1 MDVEPKASLLVVD
14 DLPANLHFLR
24 NILIK
29 RGYKVRIAPDGEMA
43 LRSAQS
49 NPPDL
54 ILLDIMLPDTDGY
67 LVCTQ
72 LKADPRTRDV
82 PVIFLSALNESLD
95 KVKAFTA
102 GGVDYITKPFQVE
115 EVTARVET
123 HLALR
128 RLQTSL
134 EQQIAELDA
143 FAHTVAHDLKSPL
156 GVLLGYTDILSQ
168 ELAVDPNPLAQ
179 EYLKG
184 VVRSALKMGSI
195 VDELLLLA
203 RVRRVEQV
211 AITPLDMAAIVA
223 ATQERL
229 AVMIVEYKAEITA
242 PAEWPTALGYKP
254 WVEEIW
260 VNYISNAI
268 KYGGQPPCLEL
279 GADIIS
285 SSGDDLPE
293 KRQIRFWVRDN
304 GQGLAPAEQERLF
317 TEFTQLRQ
325 VRAGGYGLG
334 LSIVQRIVKK
344 LGGQVGVDSQPGQGS
359 TFSFTLPAEAGEP
372 SP

>member
-1 MDVEPKASLLVVD
+1 MEVQPKASLLVVD
-14 DLPANLHFLR
+14 DLSANLHFLH

-29 RGYKVRIAPDGEMA
+29 RGYRVRIAPDGEMA

-67 LVCTQ
+67 IVCTQ
-72 LKADPRTRDV
+72 LKADPSTRDV

-115 EVTARVET
+115 EVIARVET
-123 HLALR
+123 HLSLR
-128 RLQTSL
+128 RLQASL

-156 GVLLGYTDILSQ
+156 GVLLGYTDILAQ
-168 ELAVDPNPLAQ
+168 EMAENPNPLAQ

-184 VVRSALKMGSI
+184 VIRSALKMGSI

-203 RVRRVEQV
+203 RVRKMEQV
-211 AITPLDMAAIVA
+211 AIAPLDMAAIVA
-223 ATQERL
+223 AAQERL
-229 AVMIVEYKAEITA
+229 AVILVEYEAKIIT
-242 PAEWPTALGYKP
+242 PAEWPTALGYRP

-260 VNYISNAI
+260 ANYISNAI
-268 KYGGQPPCLEL
+268 KYGGQPPRIEL
-279 GADIIS
+279 GADLLTP
-285 SSGDDLPE
+285 SGSAGPE
-293 KRQIRFWVRDN
+293 TKQIRFWVRDN
-304 GQGLAPAEQERLF
+304 GQGLDPAEQGRLF
-317 TEFTQLRQ
+317 TEFTQLHQ

-344 LGGQVGVDSQPGQGS
+344 LGGQVGVESQPGQGS
-359 TFSFTLPAEAGEP
+359 TFSFTLPA
-372 SP
+372 S